1 MTPFSMSLTSGS
13 WTANRPEAATRMS
26 FSPLAAMAVMFA
38 HGQGLDMVERPA
50 FSADETLTLEENMFF
65 AVHPAAVTESVFGA
79 ACDNFLVTA
88 NGVERITQTPHG
100 VLCC

>member
-1 MTPFSMSLTSGS
+1 
-13 WTANRPEAATRMS
+13 
-26 FSPLAAMAVMFA
+26 
-38 HGQGLDMVERPA
+38 MVERPA

-65 AVHPAAVTESVFGA
+65 AVHPAAVTESAFGA

-88 NGVERITQTPHG
+88 NGVEQITQTPHD

>member
-26 FSPLAAMAVMFA
+26 FSPLAAMAAMFA
-38 HGQGLDMVERPA
+38 HSQGLDMVERPA

>member
-1 MTPFSMSLTSGS
+1 
-13 WTANRPEAATRMS
+13 
-26 FSPLAAMAVMFA
+26 
-38 HGQGLDMVERPA
+38 MVERPA

-65 AVHPAAVTESVFGA
+65 AVHPAAVMESVFGA
-79 ACDNFLVTA
+79 VCDNFLVTA